1 MSPCYHGMLLYNTKI
16 CIMQHCT
23 ISPTIKRI
31 IQLICIVTN
40 LHHLKCRRVNCLQ
53 NLHKTNGKQTVKI
66 ETQTMLNQCS
76 NDPEK
81 ETKREQDYHSTSH
94 WHSGQGYWFRQDN
107 NYRCNQQ
114 AQWLWKRFISC
125 WRLWEGWVDCND
137 VTFDDVNFLS
147 WQVIRRYVLR
157 GVGGHGGG
165 GVAPAGFDLESSGCK
180 WRQWMA
186 FDLASGPYLASG
198 RGPH

>member
-1 MSPCYHGMLLYNTKI
+1 
-16 CIMQHCT
+16 MQHCT

-107 NYRCNQQ
+107 NYPCNQR

-125 WRLWEGWVDCND
+125 WRLWEGWVNCND

-157 GVGGHGGG
+157 GTIDYKMCINMPLSIVH
-165 GVAPAGFDLESSGCK
+165 LSSILFPNK
-180 WRQWMA
+180 YQE
-186 FDLASGPYLASG
+186 
-198 RGPH
+198 